1 MKIHSILIIALSL
14 LVTLS
19 SCVES
24 RVDREAE
31 EERLMHLSRQW
42 AEVAATGD
50 LDSTLTFWADN
61 AVMMP
66 PGTPLL
72 RGKESIRKFLQSTS
86 QIPGFEISW
95 EPESAHISE
104 DGSLAY
110 MIERNRIAFNDS
122 LGNLVVQHNKVTT
135 VWQKNED
142 GAWKNVVDMWN
153 EAPPQQ

>member
-31 EERLMHLSRQW
+31 EERLMQLSRQW

-66 PGTPLL
+66 PGSPLL
-72 RGKESIRKFLQSTS
+72 RGKESIREFLESTS

-95 EPESAHISE
+95 EPVSAHISE

-110 MIERNRIAFNDS
+110 MIERNQIAFNDS
-122 LGNLVVQHNKVTT
+122 LGNRVVQHNKVTT

-153 EAPPQQ
+153 EAPSQQ